1 LLGFYVQLRDGLQNL
16 RVTEAIAEAARP
28 GTPSIRIRGSMHYE
42 SNTCT
47 EWAEFKPA
55 GHAAA
60 RDLRDG
66 NACGRGADLSCSWQ
80 LEHLPY
86 FNRPI
91 SQAM

>member
-1 LLGFYVQLRDGLQNL
+1 
-16 RVTEAIAEAARP
+16 
-28 GTPSIRIRGSMHYE
+28 MHYE

-80 LEHLPY
+80 LEQLPY